1 MRRFTD
7 GRIQKHHG
15 LDAGPFMRKML
26 QALHDSYSKWID
38 VYPTTDITSN
48 ATINSQRSS
57 FSTHGLPLAIVNDNG
72 LSFVSDKFR
81 NFCDLNSIEHILPT
95 YINPLQTAQRKE
107 LCKHLKHQ

>member
-1 MRRFTD
+1 MTH
-7 GRIQKHHG
+7 IQNG
-15 LDAGPFMRKML
+15 LMFSQHL
-26 QALHDSYSKWID
+26 ILHQI
-38 VYPTTDITSN
+38 P
-48 ATINSQRSS
+48 QL
-57 FSTHGLPLAIVNDNG
+57 THGLQLAIVNDNG